1 MTDQDGKDLFKKIN
15 GNRKEFD
22 MLPNFSKETLSTLDF
37 GLQGKTAVITGG
49 TSGIGNASAEY
60 FLAQGANVV
69 MSGRN
74 PKVTEM
80 AKEMGGDRAVGV
92 RGDICDAEHRAD
104 LIQAGVDHFGQI
116 DILVNCAGITL
127 LGNAEELS
135 EDDWNNVINVNL
147 TANFL
152 MAQAAGKYMID
163 HEVKGCIVN
172 VASQGGIIALKR
184 HAAYCASKGGLIA
197 LTKVLALEW
206 GEYGIRVNAV
216 SPTVVMTAM
225 GHKAWDG
232 PAGDALKKEMPSG
245 RFAEPE
251 EVALAIAYLCSS
263 GAAMITGHNLVIDGG
278 YTIK

>member
-1 MTDQDGKDLFKKIN
+1 
-15 GNRKEFD
+15 
-22 MLPNFSKETLSTLDF
+22 MLPLYSKETISSVDL
-37 GLQGKTAVITGG
+37 GLKGKTAVITGA
-49 TSGIGNASAEY
+49 TSGIGNCTAEF

-74 PKVTEM
+74 PAVYDM
-80 AKEMGGDRAVGV
+80 AREMGGDRAVGV
-92 RGDICDAEHRAD
+92 RGDICDRGLREELIRA
-104 LIQAGVDHFGQI
+104 AVESFGGA

-127 LGNAEELS
+127 LGNAEELP
-135 EDDWNNVINVNL
+135 EDDWNKVIEVNL

-152 MAQAAGKYMID
+152 MAQEAGKYMID
-163 HEVKGCIVN
+163 NGVRGSIVN

-225 GHKAWDG
+225 GHQAWDG
-232 PAGDALKKEMPSG
+232 PHGEALKQEMPSG

-251 EVALAIAYLCSS
+251 EVASAIAYLASPA
-263 GAAMITGHNLVIDGG
+263 AAMITGHNLVIDGG
-278 YTIK
+278 FTIK

>member
-1 MTDQDGKDLFKKIN
+1 MIGKDK
-15 GNRKEFD
+15 D
-22 MLPNFSKETLSTLDF
+22 MLPYFSKETISSLDF
-37 GLQGKTAVITGG
+37 GLKGKTAIITGG
-49 TSGIGNASAEY
+49 TAGIGNATVEY

-69 MSGRN
+69 ISGRN

-92 RGDICDAEHRAD
+92 RGDICDAEHRSA
-104 LIQAGVDHFGQI
+104 LIEAGVRAFGGI
-116 DILVNCAGITL
+116 DILVNCAGITIL
-127 LGNAEELS
+127 DNAETLS
-135 EDDWNNVINVNL
+135 EDGWNKVIGVNL
-147 TANFL
+147 TANYL
-152 MAQAAGKYMID
+152 MAQAVGKYMID
-163 HEVKGCIVN
+163 NKVEGCIVN

-216 SPTVVMTAM
+216 SPTVVLTEM

-232 PAGDALKKEMPSG
+232 PQGDALKKEMPSE

-251 EVALAIAYLCSS
+251 EVASVIAYLCSS
-263 GAAMITGHNLVIDGG
+263 AASMVTGHNLLIDGG

>member
-1 MTDQDGKDLFKKIN
+1 
-15 GNRKEFD
+15 
-22 MLPNFSKETLSTLDF
+22 MLPYFAKEQLTTLDF
-37 GLQGKTAVITGG
+37 GLKGLTAIITGA
-49 TSGIGNASAEY
+49 TAGIGNATAEY
-60 FLAQGANVV
+60 FLSQGANVV

-74 PKVTEM
+74 PKVAQM
-80 AKEMGGDRAVGV
+80 AKAMGGERAVGV
-92 RGDICDAEHRAD
+92 QGDICDAAHRTA
-104 LIQAGVDHFGQI
+104 LIEAGVSSFGRI

-127 LGNAEELS
+127 LGNGETLS
-135 EDDWNNVINVNL
+135 EEDWNRVIEVNL

-152 MAQAAGKYMID
+152 MAQAVGKYMI
-163 HEVKGCIVN
+163 ENGVAGSIVN

-184 HAAYCASKGGLIA
+184 HAAYCASKGGLIS

-206 GEYGIRVNAV
+206 GEYGIRDNAV

-232 PAGDALKKEMPSG
+232 PHGDALKKEMPSE

-251 EVALAIAYLCSS
+251 EIATAIAYLCGS

-278 YTIK
+278 FTIK

>member
-1 MTDQDGKDLFKKIN
+1 
-15 GNRKEFD
+15 
-22 MLPNFSKETLSTLDF
+22 MLPLYSKETISSVDL
-37 GLQGKTAVITGG
+37 GLKGKTAVITGA
-49 TSGIGNASAEY
+49 TSGIGNCTAEY

-74 PKVTEM
+74 PAVYDM
-80 AKEMGGDRAVGV
+80 AREMGGDRAVGV
-92 RGDICDAEHRAD
+92 RGDICDRGLREELIRA
-104 LIQAGVDHFGQI
+104 AVESFGGA

-127 LGNAEELS
+127 LGNAEELP
-135 EDDWNNVINVNL
+135 EDDWNKVIEVNL

-152 MAQAAGKYMID
+152 MAQEAGKYMID
-163 HEVKGCIVN
+163 NGVRGSIVN

-225 GHKAWDG
+225 GHQAWDG
-232 PAGDALKKEMPSG
+232 PHGEALKQEMPSG

-251 EVALAIAYLCSS
+251 EVASAIAYLASPA
-263 GAAMITGHNLVIDGG
+263 AAMITGHNLVIDGG
-278 YTIK
+278 FTIK

>member
-1 MTDQDGKDLFKKIN
+1 
-15 GNRKEFD
+15 
-22 MLPNFSKETLSTLDF
+22 MLPYFSKEAIVSLDF
-37 GLQGKTAVITGG
+37 KLEGKTAIITGS
-49 TSGIGNASAEY
+49 TAGIGNVTAAY

-74 PKVTEM
+74 PKVMEM
-80 AKEMGGDRAVGV
+80 ATQMGGEKAVGV
-92 RGDICDAEHRAD
+92 QGNICDETHRAA
-104 LIQAGVDHFGQI
+104 LIETGVKTFGQI
-116 DILVNCAGITL
+116 DILVNCAGTTL
-127 LGNAEELS
+127 LANAEDFP
-135 EDDWNNVINVNL
+135 EDDWNEVIQVNL

-152 MAQAAGKYMID
+152 MAKAVGKYMID
-163 HEVKGCIVN
+163 HKVKGCIVN

-232 PAGDALKKEMPSG
+232 PHGDALKQEMPSG

-251 EVALAIAYLCSS
+251 EVASVIAYLCSS

-278 YTIK
+278 FTIK

>member
-1 MTDQDGKDLFKKIN
+1 MLPYFKKEKLN
-15 GNRKEFD
+15 
-22 MLPNFSKETLSTLDF
+22 SLDF
-37 GLQGKTAVITGG
+37 GLKGKTAIITGG
-49 TSGIGNASAEY
+49 TAGIGNATVEF
-60 FLAQGANVV
+60 FLEQGANVV

-80 AKEMGGDRAVGV
+80 AASMGGERAVGV
-92 RGDICDAEHRAD
+92 QGDICDAAHRSA
-104 LIQAGVDHFGQI
+104 LIEAGVSRFGRI

-127 LGNAEELS
+127 LGNGEELS
-135 EDDWNNVINVNL
+135 EEDWNKVIEVNL

-152 MAQAAGKYMID
+152 MAQAVGKYMID
-163 HEVKGCIVN
+163 NQVEGSIVN

-232 PAGDALKKEMPSG
+232 PHGEALKKEMPSE

-251 EVALAIAYLCSS
+251 EVASVIAYLCSS
-263 GAAMITGHNLVIDGG
+263 GAAMVTGHNLVIDGG
-278 YTIK
+278 FTIK

>member
-1 MTDQDGKDLFKKIN
+1 
-15 GNRKEFD
+15 
-22 MLPNFSKETLSTLDF
+22 MLPLYSKETISSVDL
-37 GLQGKTAVITGG
+37 GLKGKTAVITGA
-49 TSGIGNASAEY
+49 TSGIGNCTAEF

-74 PKVTEM
+74 PAVYDM
-80 AKEMGGDRAVGV
+80 ARKMGGDRAVGV
-92 RGDICDAEHRAD
+92 RGDICDRGHREE
-104 LIQAGVDHFGQI
+104 LIRAAVESFGGA

-127 LGNAEELS
+127 LGNAEELP
-135 EDDWNNVINVNL
+135 EDDWNKVIEVNL

-152 MAQAAGKYMID
+152 MAQEAGKYMID
-163 HEVKGCIVN
+163 NGVRGSIVN

-225 GHKAWDG
+225 GHQAWDG
-232 PAGDALKKEMPSG
+232 PHGEALKQEMPSG

-251 EVALAIAYLCSS
+251 EVASAIAYLASPA
-263 GAAMITGHNLVIDGG
+263 AAMITGHNLVIDGG
-278 YTIK
+278 FTIK

>member
-1 MTDQDGKDLFKKIN
+1 MLPLFDKKDLESLN
-15 GNRKEFD
+15 
-22 MLPNFSKETLSTLDF
+22 F
-37 GLQGKTAVITGG
+37 GLAGKTAIITGA
-49 TSGIGNASAEY
+49 TAGIGNATAEY

-74 PKVTEM
+74 PKIFDM
-80 AKEMGGDRAVGV
+80 AKEMGGEKAVAV
-92 RGDICDAEHRAD
+92 QGDICDADHRAA
-104 LIQAGVDHFGQI
+104 LIEAGVKAFGTI

-127 LGNAEELS
+127 LGNG
-135 EDDWNNVINVNL
+135 EDLAQEDWNKVIEVNL
-147 TANFL
+147 SANFF
-152 MAQAAGKYMID
+152 MAQAVGKYMID
-163 HEVKGCIVN
+163 HQIRGNIVN
-172 VASQGGIIALKR
+172 VASQGGVIALKR

-232 PAGDALKKEMPSG
+232 PHGEALKQEMPSG

-251 EVALAIAYLCSS
+251 EVASVIACLCSS
-263 GAAMITGHNLVIDGG
+263 GAAMVTGHNLIIDGG
-278 YTIK
+278 FTIK

>member
-1 MTDQDGKDLFKKIN
+1 
-15 GNRKEFD
+15 
-22 MLPNFSKETLSTLDF
+22 MLPYFSKEAISALNFT
-37 GLQGKTAVITGG
+37 LQGKTAIITGG
-49 TSGIGNASAEY
+49 TAGIGNATAAY
-60 FLAQGANVV
+60 FLGQGANVV

-92 RGDICDAEHRAD
+92 QGDICDAAHRAS
-104 LIQAGVDHFGQI
+104 LISAGVEAFGRI

-135 EDDWNNVINVNL
+135 EDDWNEVIKVNL
-147 TANFL
+147 TANYL
-152 MAQAAGKYMID
+152 MAQAVGKYMID
-163 HEVKGCIVN
+163 HKVEGCIVN

-216 SPTVVMTAM
+216 SPTVVLTAM

-232 PAGDALKKEMPSG
+232 PQGEQLKQEMPSG

-251 EVALAIAYLCSS
+251 EVASVIAYLCSS

-278 YTIK
+278 FTIK

>member
-1 MTDQDGKDLFKKIN
+1 
-15 GNRKEFD
+15 
-22 MLPNFSKETLSTLDF
+22 MLPLYSKETISSVDL
-37 GLQGKTAVITGG
+37 GLKGKTAVITGA
-49 TSGIGNASAEY
+49 TSGIGNCTAEF

-74 PKVTEM
+74 PAVYDM
-80 AKEMGGDRAVGV
+80 ASKMGGDRAVGV
-92 RGDICDAEHRAD
+92 RGDICDRGHREE
-104 LIQAGVDHFGQI
+104 LIRAAVESFGGA

-127 LGNAEELS
+127 LGNAEELP
-135 EDDWNNVINVNL
+135 EDDWNKVIEVNL

-152 MAQAAGKYMID
+152 MAQEAGRYMID
-163 HEVKGCIVN
+163 NGVRGSIVN

-225 GHKAWDG
+225 GHQAWDG
-232 PAGDALKKEMPSG
+232 PHGEALKQEMPSG

-251 EVALAIAYLCSS
+251 EVASAIAYLASPA
-263 GAAMITGHNLVIDGG
+263 AAMITGHNLVIDGG
-278 YTIK
+278 FTIK

>member
-1 MTDQDGKDLFKKIN
+1 
-15 GNRKEFD
+15 
-22 MLPNFSKETLSTLDF
+22 MLPYYSNDTLSSLDF
-37 GLQGKTAVITGG
+37 GLKGKTAIITGG
-49 TSGIGNASAEY
+49 TAGIGNATVSY
-60 FLAQGANVV
+60 FLGQGANVV

-74 PKVTEM
+74 PKVAEM
-80 AKEMGGDRAVGV
+80 AQELGGDRAVGV
-92 RGDICDAEHRAD
+92 QGDICDAPHRAA
-104 LIQAGVDHFGQI
+104 LIAAGVEKFGQV

-127 LGNAEELS
+127 LGNGEDLAEE
-135 EDDWNNVINVNL
+135 DWNKVIEVNL
-147 TANFL
+147 TASFL
-152 MAQAAGKYMID
+152 MAQAVGKYMID
-163 HEVKGCIVN
+163 NQIEGCIVN

-232 PAGDALKKEMPSG
+232 PHGEALKKEMPSE

-251 EVALAIAYLCSS
+251 EVASVIAYLCSS

-278 YTIK
+278 FTIK